1 MIGKLRGIVDEVGEG
16 HLIIDV
22 NGVGYIIQ
30 TSSRTMAELPAVGE
44 PLTMMIET
52 QVREDAITL
61 FGFMVA
67 GERDWF
73 RTLLS
78 VQGVGAKVA
87 LSILTVLRVDEL
99 ALAVS
104 AKDKAAVSRANGV
117 GPKLALRIVNELAD
131 KAPVAAFHAAA
142 VPKTAGSSG
151 SSAIA
156 DAVSALTNLG
166 YSASEASRAVSAV
179 HGEAGDQVEALIA
192 AALKELAQ

>member
-1 MIGKLRGIVDEVGEG
+1 MIGKLRGIVDELGEG

-22 NGVGYIIQ
+22 NGVGYVVQ
-30 TSSRTMAELPAVGE
+30 ASSRTLAELPAVGD
-44 PLTMMIET
+44 PITMMIET

-117 GPKLALRIVNELAD
+117 GPKLALRIVNELTD
-131 KAPVAAFHAAA
+131 KAPATAFHAARPA
-142 VPKTAGSSG
+142 AGAAG
-151 SSAIA
+151 GGSAIA

-166 YSASEASRAVSAV
+166 YGASEASRAVSAV
-179 HGEAGDQVEALIA
+179 QGEAGDTVEGLIS